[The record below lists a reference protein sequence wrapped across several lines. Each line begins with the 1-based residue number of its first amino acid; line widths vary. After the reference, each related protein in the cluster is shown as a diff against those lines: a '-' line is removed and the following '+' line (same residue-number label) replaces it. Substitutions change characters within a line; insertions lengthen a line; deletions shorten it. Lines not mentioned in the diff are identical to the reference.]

1 MSTAATGAE
10 RDRVDWSELLARV
23 ETTLAAAREVD
34 VTGYDPIDDLQRRGR
49 WWSHRFESDRLAD
62 VVAFGVAL
70 AEVEVRTWREDDP
83 VVATRAF
90 EDRRF
95 LFSDRLVHWVVPF
108 TFIVD
113 GAETVRRELLEMGD
127 RLRPAP
133 LLTGDEGMHPP
144 GEDSFGP
151 LEVDLRVDLGEPQ
164 RWAELADSHPGTAR
178 LWRDLGRRALI
189 IHARRAR

>member
-10 RDRVDWSELLARV
+10 RDRAAWSELLAHV

-70 AEVEVRTWREDDP
+70 AEVEVRTWRADDP

-95 LFSDRLVHWVVPF
+95 LFSDRLVHWVVPL
-108 TFIVD
+108 TFVVD
-113 GAETVRRELLEMGD
+113 EAETIRQALLEMGD
-127 RLRPAP
+127 RLRPAV
-133 LLTGDEGMHPP
+133 LLTGDEGIHPP

-151 LEVDLRVDLGEPQ
+151 LAVDLRVDLGGPQ
-164 RWAELADSHPGTAR
+164 QWTELADSHPGTAR
-178 LWRDLGRRALI
+178 LWRDLGLRAG
-189 IHARRAR
+189 R